1 MAAMLTDL
9 YVCVWFVVSTA
20 VGCDAGGRCAG
31 SSIDD
36 VAQESEETFRR
47 GFRRRSDSKI
57 RWQSGKPGSDSGA
70 GAAYRQN
77 AILVSTKATRF
88 TFSITPGRSRMDT
101 CEPSCIPVPMPCF
114 VVSPFCDVRATLN
127 VQTVC
132 ILDGFK
138 IIDLALSHGDAQPKP
153 SRR

>member
-1 MAAMLTDL
+1 MQEA
-9 YVCVWFVVSTA
+9 
-20 VGCDAGGRCAG
+20 DALAHPSMMSPKNRKRPSGGG
-31 SSIDD
+31 LGGGLIPKFGGNPGNQ
-36 VAQESEETFRR
+36 AQTVEQELHIVKTRYLSAPKR
-47 GFRRRSDSKI
+47 
-57 RWQSGKPGSDSGA
+57 PGSPSRLRPDGR
-70 GAAYRQN
+70 GWTP
-77 AILVSTKATRF
+77 VSPVA
-88 TFSITPGRSRMDT
+88 
-101 CEPSCIPVPMPCF
+101 IPVPMPCF